1 VYVWCNGTI
10 AGTLTLIAEYQK
22 KSDYVVM
29 PWFSYESFQKHPCFI
44 CEVIVIKEKESYYE
58 LRFRED
64 DHDWSI
70 LIKRTMH
77 PKHLE
82 DGESYGFIKCIMKD
96 GKIFSNSKITYEY
109 LQQLIS
115 KKIKDGE

>member
-1 VYVWCNGTI
+1 MYVWCNGTI

-29 PWFSYESFQKHPCFI
+29 PWFSYENFQRHPCFI

-64 DHDWSI
+64 GHDWSI
-70 LIKRTMH
+70 LIKRTLH

-96 GKIFSNSKITYEY
+96 GEEFSHSRISYED
-109 LQQLIS
+109 LQRIIS
-115 KKIKDGE
+115 SMRKNGD